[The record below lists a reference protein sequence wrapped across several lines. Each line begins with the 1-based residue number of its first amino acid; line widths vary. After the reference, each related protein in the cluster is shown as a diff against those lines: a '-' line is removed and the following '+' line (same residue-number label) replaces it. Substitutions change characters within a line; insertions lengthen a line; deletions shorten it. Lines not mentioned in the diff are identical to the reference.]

1 MEIASFGGE
10 TVSNSYY
17 TEGTGK
23 IKAKIA
29 NLNPILADLG
39 RKGCIAGGKRV
50 E

>member
-10 TVSNSYY
+10 TVSKSYY

-23 IKAKIA
+23 IKVKDA

-39 RKGCIAGGKRV
+39 RKACIAGRKRV

>member
-29 NLNPILADLG
+29 NLNPILETG
-39 RKGCIAGGKRV
+39 EERV
-50 E
+50 ALRGESG